1 MAELGP
7 REEQARLD
15 NFQRALSSLYRM
27 TSLLPPE
34 EARRL
39 KAIVDQKITPKTIAQ
54 MDLDR
59 VREVAKAIHQQVQS
73 HLEGERAKAQLDEAK
88 ASYALETAEGAML
101 ACSLFGGKGV
111 QLAYQATTGYLEGG
125 AKEAI
130 LKAASWLSTPSYV
143 AAQAI
148 RTYESERSAGKVLE
162 AAIKAYAIA
171 RAFEKGAKLAR
182 TALAPAPTKEIPR
195 PELDLSEFK
204 RLRAEGIAKVQD
216 FAQLVKELKRAGEAG
231 APPRTIAR
239 LQDQIKRLAAAVNS
253 DPHAKNYLKHRGD
266 PYAQR
271 AYNAHMRAIHAEV
284 EAKFHEKMAQRG
296 WEKVQLREF
305 RNASIGNSVGMDY
318 DVGIDHD
325 TARRL
330 IKNGKRA
337 SPFEWQAEAQRAWEE
352 AYREVTGHSAK
363 ISWENVTTPFHPEAY
378 RDLAWLS
385 PDKSQ
390 VRKAWTQQAA
400 DVTRYKNW
408 HLLNDPGLE
417 RVTAL
422 QEASRG
428 TAKDIKTKLLPLLQ
442 TATSKATTE
451 SARRMEL
458 FKRRWEEIASVLEGF
473 GRDDIDSIEASRRI
487 RSMTGR
493 DVKEVLQD
501 ASYAL
506 EALGKAAGR

>member
-59 VREVAKAIHQQVQS
+59 VKEVAKAIHQQVQG

-88 ASYALETAEGAML
+88 ASYALETAESLRKTAEGAML

-125 AKEAI
+125 AREAI

-162 AAIKAYAIA
+162 ATIKAYAIA

-204 RLRAEGIAKVQD
+204 RLGAEGIAKVQD
-216 FAQLVKELKRAGEAG
+216 FTQLVKELKRAGEAG

-239 LQDQIKRLAAAVNS
+239 LQDQIKRLAAAVNA
-253 DPHAKNYLKHRGD
+253 DPHAKNYLKYRGD

-271 AYNAHMRAIHAEV
+271 AYNAHVRAIHAEV

-305 RNASIGNSVGMDY
+305 RNASIGNSVGMD
-318 DVGIDHD
+318 
-325 TARRL
+325 
-330 IKNGKRA
+330 
-337 SPFEWQAEAQRAWEE
+337 
-352 AYREVTGHSAK
+352 
-363 ISWENVTTPFHPEAY
+363 
-378 RDLAWLS
+378 
-385 PDKSQ
+385 
-390 VRKAWTQQAA
+390 
-400 DVTRYKNW
+400 
-408 HLLNDPGLE
+408 
-417 RVTAL
+417 
-422 QEASRG
+422 
-428 TAKDIKTKLLPLLQ
+428 
-442 TATSKATTE
+442 
-451 SARRMEL
+451 
-458 FKRRWEEIASVLEGF
+458 
-473 GRDDIDSIEASRRI
+473 
-487 RSMTGR
+487 
-493 DVKEVLQD
+493 
-501 ASYAL
+501 
-506 EALGKAAGR
+506 